1 MRQEYAGFY
10 FGIAHPSAR
19 LESGRQ
25 DRFCR
30 YGLDSVCLSR
40 SEGFGESYPCT
51 DSGSPRRFLLQLFK
65 DVSKVDEPLKLMT
78 EMHTVASSIQD
89 VGLNFSS
96 YPQDIED
103 GLNALFTD
111 DEFRAIYE
119 ANNLRMNITNGSGTV
134 ATNEDIPAR
143 SAISFG
149 RISRRRQ
156 IGLCV
161 LSSHRLRFALVMILP
176 FIVSCLF
183 SSM

>member
-1 MRQEYAGFY
+1 M
-10 FGIAHPSAR
+10 
-19 LESGRQ
+19 
-25 DRFCR
+25 
-30 YGLDSVCLSR
+30 
-40 SEGFGESYPCT
+40 
-51 DSGSPRRFLLQLFK
+51 
-65 DVSKVDEPLKLMT
+65 DEPLKLMT

-119 ANNLRMNITNGSGTV
+119 ANNLRMTINNGTV